1 MDRLLDAKEAVE
13 HLAVPAAFL
22 ERDLLPALR
31 RLIPIRVAVTKEQV
45 AALEDAD
52 WAERLGVTRGVGV
65 TAAPPAGEG
74 RRGSS
79 RHLLSRGA
87 DLGLDVT
94 TYRRDRVRA

>member
-1 MDRLLDAKEAVE
+1 MSDAQEVAEPVG
-13 HLAVPAAFL
+13 VPAAFL
-22 ERDLLPALR
+22 ERDLRPALK
-31 RLIPIRVAVTKEQV
+31 RLMTNRVVLTKEQV

-52 WAERLGVTRGVGV
+52 RAERPGVTRGVGV